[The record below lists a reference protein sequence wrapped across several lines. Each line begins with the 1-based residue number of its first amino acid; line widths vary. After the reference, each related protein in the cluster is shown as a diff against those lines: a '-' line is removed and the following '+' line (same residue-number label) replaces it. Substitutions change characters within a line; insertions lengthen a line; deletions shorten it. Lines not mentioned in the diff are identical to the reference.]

1 VPGGNAPPGT
11 YPPPGAYGYPS
22 GPYAPPGAYG
32 YPPSGPH
39 PSPFYPPRGPYNLGA
54 PPPPANEHDGFYLH
68 MQTGPSYLRL
78 RRDGFEYSGG
88 GMSFAISLGGAIT
101 PNLIL
106 YGTIDFTF
114 LDDPTISQTGYSY
127 GNSRTEI
134 MLSSFGGGVAYYFMP
149 LNVYLSG
156 ALLGTDW
163 ELRQRN
169 EKIAESETGLGFTA
183 QVGKEWWVSQNW
195 GLGAAG
201 KVLAASMKDDLAQ
214 RWNALT
220 FAFLF
225 SATYN

>member
-1 VPGGNAPPGT
+1 MAYPPPYAAPGGNAAPGT
-11 YPPPGAYGYPS
+11 YPPPGASGYPSS

-68 MQTGPSYLRL
+68 MQIGPSYLRL

-88 GMSFAISLGGAIT
+88 GASFAISLGGAIT

-114 LDDPTISQTGYSY
+114 LDDPAISQTGYSY
-127 GNSRTEI
+127 GNSRSEI

-149 LNVYLSG
+149 LNLYVAG

-163 ELRQRN
+163 ELRQRD
-169 EKIAESETGLGFTA
+169 EKVAESET
-183 QVGKEWWVSQNW
+183 

-201 KVLAASMKDDLAQ
+201 KVLAASMKDDLSQ

-220 FAFLF
+220 VALLF